1 MKFLAASFMM
11 LKVKRW
17 MEMSDSKNKIEPIFR
32 STFDPVTDGD
42 GFLINQKNLISQEV
56 TGHSLLVLRTSASSK
71 NNTKAAKDI
80 FNLKLPGAL
89 EITTGDN
96 DSKCFWVSPDEFWV
110 LLSRN
115 HKIEIEEK
123 LSSLPKGISISDN
136 SGAYGIIEFLGDQ
149 TNNLLARWMS
159 YDIEGSLKDGKAVST
174 TFGQAPVFVY
184 RDKKSLFMM
193 VRHSFSHYVA
203 GLLKDSAKRL

>member
-1 MKFLAASFMM
+1 
-11 LKVKRW
+11 
-17 MEMSDSKNKIEPIFR
+17 MSDSKNKIEPIFR
-32 STFDPVTDGD
+32 STFDPVTDAD
-42 GFLINQKNLISQEV
+42 GFLINQKNLTSQEV
-56 TGHSLLVLRTSASSK
+56 CGNSLLVLRTSTSSK
-71 NNTKAAKDI
+71 NNSKVAKDF
-80 FNLKLPGAL
+80 FNIKLPDVL
-89 EITTGDN
+89 EITTGIN
-96 DSKCFWVSPDEFWV
+96 DSKCFWISPDEFWV
-110 LLSRN
+110 LLKPH
-115 HKIEIEEK
+115 HKVEIEGN

-136 SGAYGIIEFLGDQ
+136 SGAYGILEFTGDQ

-159 YDIEGSLKDGKAVST
+159 YDIESSLLDGKAVST

>member
-1 MKFLAASFMM
+1 
-11 LKVKRW
+11 
-17 MEMSDSKNKIEPIFR
+17 MSKSKNEIEPIFR

-56 TGHSLLVLRTSASSK
+56 SGNSLLVLRTSKSST

-89 EITTGDN
+89 EMTNGDN
-96 DSKCFWVSPDEFWV
+96 DSRCFWISPDEFWV
-110 LLSRN
+110 LLKPN
-115 HKIEIEEK
+115 HKMEIEEN
-123 LSSLPKGISISDN
+123 LASLPAGVSISDN
-136 SGAYGIIEFLGDQ
+136 SGAYGILEFTGDQ

-159 YDIEGSLKDGKAVST
+159 YDIEDSLKDGKAVST

>member
-1 MKFLAASFMM
+1 
-11 LKVKRW
+11 
-17 MEMSDSKNKIEPIFR
+17 MSDSKNQIEPIFR

-89 EITTGDN
+89 EITIGDN

-123 LSSLPKGISISDN
+123 LSSLPEGISISDN

-149 TNNLLARWMS
+149 TNHLLARWMS
-159 YDIEGSLKDGKAVST
+159 YDIEGSLIDGKAVST
-174 TFGQAPVFVY
+174 TFGQAPVFIY

>member
-17 MEMSDSKNKIEPIFR
+17 TAMSDSNNKIKPIFR
-32 STFDPVTDGD
+32 STFDPLTDGD
-42 GFLINQKNLISQEV
+42 GFLINQKDLISQEV
-56 TGHSLLVLRTSASSK
+56 SGNSLLVLRTSSSSK
-71 NNTKAAKDI
+71 NNTKVAKDL
-80 FNLKLPGAL
+80 FNLKLPDVL
-89 EITTGDN
+89 QMTTGDN
-96 DSKCFWVSPDEFWV
+96 DSQCFWVSPDEFWV
-110 LLSRN
+110 LIKHN
-115 HKIEIEEK
+115 HKIEIEGK

-136 SGAYGIIEFLGDQ
+136 SGAYGILEFTGSQ

-159 YDIEGSLKDGKAVST
+159 YDIESSLKDGKAVST
-174 TFGQAPVFVY
+174 TLGQAPVFVY
-184 RDKKSLFMM
+184 RDKQSLFMM

>member
-1 MKFLAASFMM
+1 MA
-11 LKVKRW
+11 
-17 MEMSDSKNKIEPIFR
+17 MSKSKNEIEPIFR

-56 TGHSLLVLRTSASSK
+56 SGNSLLVLRTSKSST
-71 NNTKAAKDI
+71 NNTKVAKDI

-89 EITTGDN
+89 EMTNGDN
-96 DSKCFWVSPDEFWV
+96 DSRCFWISPDEFWV
-110 LLSRN
+110 LLKPN
-115 HKIEIEEK
+115 HKMEIEEK
-123 LSSLPKGISISDN
+123 LASLPAGVSISDN
-136 SGAYGIIEFLGDQ
+136 SGAYGILEFTGDQ

-159 YDIEGSLKDGKAVST
+159 YDIEDSLKDGKAVST

>member
-1 MKFLAASFMM
+1 
-11 LKVKRW
+11 
-17 MEMSDSKNKIEPIFR
+17 MSDSKNKIEPIFR
-32 STFDPVTDGD
+32 STFDPVTDTD
-42 GFLINQKNLISQEV
+42 GFLINQKNLTAQEIC
-56 TGHSLLVLRTSASSK
+56 GNSLLVLRTSTSSK
-71 NNTKAAKDI
+71 NNSKVSKDL
-80 FNLKLPGAL
+80 FNIKLPDVL
-89 EITTGDN
+89 EITTGIN
-96 DSKCFWVSPDEFWV
+96 DSKCFWISPDEFWV
-110 LLSRN
+110 LLKPN
-115 HKIEIEEK
+115 HKVEIEGN

-136 SGAYGIIEFLGDQ
+136 SGAYGILEFTGDQ

-159 YDIEGSLKDGKAVST
+159 YDIESSLLDGKAVST

>member
-1 MKFLAASFMM
+1 M
-11 LKVKRW
+11 
-17 MEMSDSKNKIEPIFR
+17 
-32 STFDPVTDGD
+32 
-42 GFLINQKNLISQEV
+42 
-56 TGHSLLVLRTSASSK
+56 
-71 NNTKAAKDI
+71 
-80 FNLKLPGAL
+80 
-89 EITTGDN
+89 
-96 DSKCFWVSPDEFWV
+96 
-110 LLSRN
+110 LSRN
-115 HKIEIEEK
+115 HKVEIEEK
-123 LSSLPKGISISDN
+123 LLSLPKGISISDN

>member
-1 MKFLAASFMM
+1 
-11 LKVKRW
+11 
-17 MEMSDSKNKIEPIFR
+17 MSDSKNKIEPIFR

-42 GFLINQKNLISQEV
+42 GFLINQKNLISQELS
-56 TGHSLLVLRTSASSK
+56 GHSLLVLRVSSSSK
-71 NNTKAAKDI
+71 NNTKVAKNI
-80 FNLKLPGAL
+80 FNLMLPGEL
-89 EITTGDN
+89 QITSGDN

-110 LLSRN
+110 LLKKN
-115 HKIEIEEK
+115 HRIKIEDS

-136 SGAYGIIEFLGDQ
+136 SGAYGILEFTGNQ
-149 TNNLLARWMS
+149 TSNLLARWMS
-159 YDIEGSLKDGKAVST
+159 YDIEGSLKDGKAIST

>member
-1 MKFLAASFMM
+1 
-11 LKVKRW
+11 
-17 MEMSDSKNKIEPIFR
+17 MSKSKNEIEPIFR

-56 TGHSLLVLRTSASSK
+56 SGNSLLVLRTSKSST

-89 EITTGDN
+89 EMTNGDN
-96 DSKCFWVSPDEFWV
+96 DSRCFWISPDEFWV
-110 LLSRN
+110 LLKPN
-115 HKIEIEEK
+115 HKMEIEEK
-123 LSSLPKGISISDN
+123 LASLPAGVSISDN
-136 SGAYGIIEFLGDQ
+136 SGAYGILEFTGDQ

-159 YDIEGSLKDGKAVST
+159 YDIEDSLKDGKAVST

-184 RDKKSLFMM
+184 RHKQSLFMM

-203 GLLKDSAKRL
+203 RLLKDSAKRL